1 MRKGSENLEL
11 KKIIERAELKIPKE
25 NIFFEEPMSKYT
37 SFKIG
42 GSAECLIKI
51 KTKEELRKVLL
62 FANKE
67 NIPIT
72 VIGNGSNILVLDEGI
87 KGITLIIKIEGIEYN
102 EDGKKVII
110 NVGAGEKIA
119 KVGRMFL
126 NKELTGFEEISGIPG
141 SIGGAVRMN
150 AGAHGKEMKDIIKTV
165 TCMDYSGNEKK
176 FSNKEMN
183 FKYRKTILNEEKYI
197 VTEVELELEKGNK
210 QEIKEKMDEYAKFRK
225 EKQPLEYPSAGSVFK
240 RGEDFITSKLIDEAG
255 LKGLSVGGAEV
266 STKHAGFI
274 INKKNA
280 TAKDVLELVNKVKE
294 EVYKKF
300 NKKIELE
307 IEVIGK

>member
-1 MRKGSENLEL
+1 MEL
-11 KKIIERAELKIPKE
+11 KKVIEKAGLKIPKE

-42 GSAECLIKI
+42 GPAECLIKI
-51 KTKEELRKVLL
+51 KTKEELKEVLL

-176 FSNKEMN
+176 FSNQEMN

-225 EKQPLEYPSAGSVFK
+225 EKQPLEYPSAGSVFR